1 MRFSLCGVSQCSA
14 VSLKPNR
21 NIEVTMLRIIVGMLL
36 ISVSMTTISSIG
48 PGFEG
53 RAVHGRAKDF
63 FMAEMIFTVGVG
75 IGLPIMLWG
84 IADTAIRR

>member
-1 MRFSLCGVSQCSA
+1 MLKILIGV
-14 VSLKPNR
+14 
-21 NIEVTMLRIIVGMLL
+21 LL

-53 RAVHGRAKDF
+53 VLFMEEPKDF
-63 FMAEMIFTVGVG
+63 FLAEMIFTVGAG

>member
-1 MRFSLCGVSQCSA
+1 MLKILIGV
-14 VSLKPNR
+14 
-21 NIEVTMLRIIVGMLL
+21 LL

-53 RAVHGRAKDF
+53 VLFMEEPKDF
-63 FMAEMIFTVGVG
+63 FMAEMIFTVGAG

>member
-1 MRFSLCGVSQCSA
+1 MLKILIGV
-14 VSLKPNR
+14 
-21 NIEVTMLRIIVGMLL
+21 LL

-53 RAVHGRAKDF
+53 VLFMEEPKDF
-63 FMAEMIFTVGVG
+63 FMAEMIFTVGAG
-75 IGLPIMLWG
+75 IGLPILLWG

>member
-1 MRFSLCGVSQCSA
+1 
-14 VSLKPNR
+14 
-21 NIEVTMLRIIVGMLL
+21 MLRIIVGMLL

-53 RAVHGRAKDF
+53 VLFMDQPRDF
-63 FMAEMIFTVGVG
+63 FLTELIFTVGVG

>member
-1 MRFSLCGVSQCSA
+1 M
-14 VSLKPNR
+14 LK
-21 NIEVTMLRIIVGMLL
+21 ILIGLLL

-48 PGFEG
+48 PGFAGVLFMDEP
-53 RAVHGRAKDF
+53 KDF
-63 FMAEMIFTVGVG
+63 FLAEMIFTVGAG

>member
-1 MRFSLCGVSQCSA
+1 
-14 VSLKPNR
+14 
-21 NIEVTMLRIIVGMLL
+21 MLRILIRLLL
-36 ISVSMTTISSIG
+36 ISVSMTTITSIG

-53 RAVHGRAKDF
+53 VLFMDQPRDF
-63 FMAEMIFTVGVG
+63 FLTELIFTVGVG

>member
-1 MRFSLCGVSQCSA
+1 M
-14 VSLKPNR
+14 LK
-21 NIEVTMLRIIVGMLL
+21 ILVGMLL

-53 RAVHGRAKDF
+53 VLFMDEPKDF
-63 FMAEMIFTVGVG
+63 FLTEMLFTVGIG

>member
-1 MRFSLCGVSQCSA
+1 
-14 VSLKPNR
+14 
-21 NIEVTMLRIIVGMLL
+21 MLRILVGMLL

-53 RAVHGRAKDF
+53 VLFMDEPKDF
-63 FMAEMIFTVGVG
+63 FLTEMLFTVGIG

>member
-1 MRFSLCGVSQCSA
+1 
-14 VSLKPNR
+14 
-21 NIEVTMLRIIVGMLL
+21 MLRIIVGMLL
-36 ISVSMTTISSIG
+36 ISVSMTTVSSIG

-53 RAVHGRAKDF
+53 VLFMDEPRDF
-63 FMAEMIFTVGVG
+63 FLTELIFTVGVG

>member
-1 MRFSLCGVSQCSA
+1 MLKILIGV
-14 VSLKPNR
+14 
-21 NIEVTMLRIIVGMLL
+21 LL

-53 RAVHGRAKDF
+53 VLFMEEPKDF
-63 FMAEMIFTVGVG
+63 FMAELIFTIGAG

>member
-1 MRFSLCGVSQCSA
+1 MF
-14 VSLKPNR
+14 K
-21 NIEVTMLRIIVGMLL
+21 IIFGLLL
-36 ISVSMTTISSIG
+36 ISVSMTTITSIG

-53 RAVHGRAKDF
+53 VLFMDEPKDF
-63 FMAEMIFTVGVG
+63 FLAEMLFTVGAG

>member
-1 MRFSLCGVSQCSA
+1 
-14 VSLKPNR
+14 
-21 NIEVTMLRIIVGMLL
+21 MLRIIIGMLL

-53 RAVHGRAKDF
+53 VLFMEEPKDF
-63 FMAEMIFTVGVG
+63 FMAELIFTIGAG

>member
-1 MRFSLCGVSQCSA
+1 M
-14 VSLKPNR
+14 LK
-21 NIEVTMLRIIVGMLL
+21 ILIGMLL

-53 RAVHGRAKDF
+53 VLFMEEPKDF
-63 FMAEMIFTVGVG
+63 FLAEMIVTVGAG

>member
-1 MRFSLCGVSQCSA
+1 MLKILIGV
-14 VSLKPNR
+14 
-21 NIEVTMLRIIVGMLL
+21 LL

-53 RAVHGRAKDF
+53 VLFMEEPKDF
-63 FMAEMIFTVGVG
+63 FMAEMIFTVGAG
-75 IGLPIMLWG
+75 IGLPIVLWG

>member
-1 MRFSLCGVSQCSA
+1 M
-14 VSLKPNR
+14 LK
-21 NIEVTMLRIIVGMLL
+21 ILVGMLL

-53 RAVHGRAKDF
+53 VLFMEEPKDF
-63 FMAEMIFTVGVG
+63 FMAEMIFTIGVG

>member
-1 MRFSLCGVSQCSA
+1 MV
-14 VSLKPNR
+14 
-21 NIEVTMLRIIVGMLL
+21 RIIFGMLL
-36 ISVSMTTISSIG
+36 ISVSMSTISSIG

-53 RAVHGRAKDF
+53 VLFMDEPKDF
-63 FMAEMIFTVGVG
+63 FLTELIFTVGVG

>member
-1 MRFSLCGVSQCSA
+1 
-14 VSLKPNR
+14 
-21 NIEVTMLRIIVGMLL
+21 MLRIIVGMLL
-36 ISVSMTTISSIG
+36 ISVSMTTITSIG

-53 RAVHGRAKDF
+53 VLFMDQPRDF
-63 FMAEMIFTVGVG
+63 FLTELIFTVGVG

>member
-1 MRFSLCGVSQCSA
+1 MF
-14 VSLKPNR
+14 K
-21 NIEVTMLRIIVGMLL
+21 IIIGMLL

-53 RAVHGRAKDF
+53 VLFMEEPRDF
-63 FMAEMIFTVGVG
+63 FLAEMIFTIGAG
-75 IGLPIMLWG
+75 IGLPMVLWG

>member
-1 MRFSLCGVSQCSA
+1 MLKVLIGV
-14 VSLKPNR
+14 
-21 NIEVTMLRIIVGMLL
+21 LL
-36 ISVSMTTISSIG
+36 ISVSRTTISSIG

-53 RAVHGRAKDF
+53 VLFMEEPKDF
-63 FMAEMIFTVGVG
+63 FLAEMIFTVGAG

>member
-1 MRFSLCGVSQCSA
+1 MF
-14 VSLKPNR
+14 K
-21 NIEVTMLRIIVGMLL
+21 IIIGMLL

-53 RAVHGRAKDF
+53 VLFMDQPRDF
-63 FMAEMIFTVGVG
+63 FLTELIFTVGVG

>member
-1 MRFSLCGVSQCSA
+1 
-14 VSLKPNR
+14 
-21 NIEVTMLRIIVGMLL
+21 MLRILIGLLL
-36 ISVSMTTISSIG
+36 ISVSMTTITSIG

-53 RAVHGRAKDF
+53 VLFMDQPRDF
-63 FMAEMIFTVGVG
+63 FLTELIFTVGVG

>member
-1 MRFSLCGVSQCSA
+1 
-14 VSLKPNR
+14 
-21 NIEVTMLRIIVGMLL
+21 MLRILIGLLL
-36 ISVSMTTISSIG
+36 ISVSMTTITSIG

-53 RAVHGRAKDF
+53 VLFMEEPKDF
-63 FMAEMIFTVGVG
+63 FLTELIFTVGVG

>member
-1 MRFSLCGVSQCSA
+1 
-14 VSLKPNR
+14 
-21 NIEVTMLRIIVGMLL
+21 MLRIIFGMLL

-53 RAVHGRAKDF
+53 VLFMDEPRDF
-63 FMAEMIFTVGVG
+63 FLTELIFTVGVG

-84 IADTAIRR
+84 IADTAIWR

>member
-1 MRFSLCGVSQCSA
+1 MLKILIGV
-14 VSLKPNR
+14 
-21 NIEVTMLRIIVGMLL
+21 LL

-53 RAVHGRAKDF
+53 VLFMEEPKDF
-63 FMAEMIFTVGVG
+63 FLAEMIFTIGAG
-75 IGLPIMLWG
+75 IGLPIVLWG